1 MHICSFVNAYLH
13 FLFYFFRKGRNIII
27 MTENS
32 LGERMKELRKKHSLS
47 QNEFSKICQKDATTV
62 GRYEKGT
69 LPVPSDVLINII
81 ENLNVSPE
89 WLLLGTTEANYKS
102 INSKIITDLVTP
114 FQSLTI
120 ENQKD
125 AIDYINFRLTK
136 QKESSPK

>member
-1 MHICSFVNAYLH
+1 MHFCQCLFAVLIC
-13 FLFYFFRKGRNIII
+13 FFRKGRYITI
-27 MTENS
+27 MKANS

-47 QNEFSKICQKDATTV
+47 QNEFSKICEKDATTV

-89 WLLLGTTEANYKS
+89 WLLLGTNEENCKS
-102 INSKIITDLVTP
+102 ISSKTMTELVVP
-114 FQSLTI
+114 FQALTI
-120 ENQKD
+120 ENQQD
-125 AIDYINFRLTK
+125 VIDYLNFRLIR